1 MRAPLHILRSPAA
14 GATAVALLLAFAFLG
29 SRAIWDPDEGRYTNV
44 ALQMLESGN
53 YLDLA
58 RHHETGHWT
67 KPPATYWAI
76 AASVATFGRSA
87 GAARLPAA
95 LAYLASVAL
104 VAWAARRLQPG
115 TEALAALVFATMLLP
130 FAAAN
135 LITTDFLLA
144 AFQGLAMVAWV
155 ESRFGASR
163 APGRW
168 LLLMWAGFALAFL
181 VKGPPALLPL
191 LAVLAVEWLAPAPG
205 RVRRRCWPIGL
216 LLFAVLALPWFVA
229 VVLRHAGL
237 LAYYLGTEIAERV
250 AGAELDRH
258 PEWYGWLLVYAPTLA
273 VGALPW
279 TATLW
284 RAVGRLVARARSWRD
299 PEARRA
305 DAPLLA
311 LAAWIALPLIVFC
324 IARSRLP
331 LYLLP
336 LFVPLSLLV
345 ARERRERGRGL
356 PRWRPLA
363 LWVVLLLSLRLAAA
377 HWPTHKDARRWA
389 AAIRERAP
397 AMAIEEVVFV
407 EDMARYGL
415 HLHLGAAVERISLD
429 PRPKPP
435 FAATWDDDF
444 ASELAE
450 RERRV
455 WIAKGW
461 LWPEISRRAGAV
473 GCRLEPLGEP
483 YEGRVIFLVR
493 PAAQEGRISSP

>member
-1 MRAPLHILRSPAA
+1 MKGIPGTLRGPWARVA
-14 GATAVALLLAFAFLG
+14 LLALLLAFAFLG

-44 ALQMLESGN
+44 ALHMLETGN

-76 AASVATFGRSA
+76 AASFGAFGKSA

-95 LAYLASVAL
+95 LACLASVAL
-104 VAWAARRLQPG
+104 AAWAARRLQPG
-115 TEALAALVFATMLLP
+115 TEALSALVFATMLLP
-130 FAAAN
+130 FGAAN
-135 LITTDFLLA
+135 IVTTDFLLT

-155 ESRFGASR
+155 ESRFGESH

-168 LLLMWAGFALAFL
+168 LLLMWAAFALAFL
-181 VKGPPALLPL
+181 TKGPPALLPL

-216 LLFAVLALPWFVA
+216 LLFAALAVPWFVT
-229 VVLRHAGL
+229 VVLRHPGL

-273 VGALPW
+273 VGTLPW
-279 TATLW
+279 TVDLG
-284 RAVGRLVARARSWRD
+284 RAVRRLVANARSWRD
-299 PEARRA
+299 PAARLR

-311 LAAWIALPLIVFC
+311 LAAWIGLPLLVFC
-324 IARSRLP
+324 FARSRMP

-336 LFVPLSLLV
+336 LFVPIALLV
-345 ARERRERGRGL
+345 ARERRERGHGL
-356 PRWRPLA
+356 PGWRPLT
-363 LWVVLLLSLRLAAA
+363 LWVALLLALRLAAA
-377 HWPTHKDARRWA
+377 HWPTHKDAGRWA
-389 AAIRERAP
+389 EAIRERAP
-397 AMAIEEVVFV
+397 GMAVEEIAFV

-435 FAATWDDDF
+435 YGATWDDDL

-450 RERRV
+450 RERRI
-455 WIAKGW
+455 WIAKER
-461 LWPEISRRAGAV
+461 LLPELAERAAAA

-493 PAAQEGRISSP
+493 PAGDGGPRVIP

>member
-1 MRAPLHILRSPAA
+1 
-14 GATAVALLLAFAFLG
+14 
-29 SRAIWDPDEGRYTNV
+29 
-44 ALQMLESGN
+44 
-53 YLDLA
+53 
-58 RHHETGHWT
+58 
-67 KPPATYWAI
+67 
-76 AASVATFGRSA
+76 
-87 GAARLPAA
+87 
-95 LAYLASVAL
+95 
-104 VAWAARRLQPG
+104 
-115 TEALAALVFATMLLP
+115 MLLP
-130 FAAAN
+130 FGAAN
-135 LITTDFLLA
+135 IVTTDFLLT

-168 LLLMWAGFALAFL
+168 LLLMWVAFALAFL

-216 LLFAVLALPWFVA
+216 LLFAALALPWFVA
-229 VVLRHAGL
+229 VVLRHPGL

-250 AGAELDRH
+250 AGAGLHRH
-258 PEWYGWLLVYAPTLA
+258 PEWYGWLLVYVPTLVA
-273 VGALPW
+273 GTLPW
-279 TATLW
+279 TFDLG
-284 RAVGRLVARARSWRD
+284 RAVRRLAASARSWGD
-299 PEARRA
+299 PAARVR

-311 LAAWIALPLIVFC
+311 LAAWIGLPLLVFC
-324 IARSRLP
+324 LVRSRMP

-345 ARERRERGRGL
+345 ARERRESGRGL
-356 PRWRPLA
+356 PGWRPLA
-363 LWVVLLLSLRLAAA
+363 LWVALLLAFRLAAA

-389 AAIRERAP
+389 EAIRERAP

-435 FAATWDDDF
+435 FGAAWDDDF

-450 RERRV
+450 RERRI
-455 WIAKGW
+455 WIAKER
-461 LWPEISRRAGAV
+461 LWPELAERAEGA

-483 YEGRVIFLVR
+483 YEGRAVFLVR
-493 PAAQEGRISSP
+493 PNGAEGPSAHR